1 MNPVDGGVAAPQGF
15 RAAGVSA
22 RIKHLKSTKK
32 DCALLV
38 SDVPAAIAGVFTTN
52 LVKAAPVLW
61 TRDVCARGRA
71 RAVFANSGN
80 ANACTG
86 AQGLEDARATAA
98 HAAAALGGAPEEIA
112 VLSTGVIGVPLPMD
126 RILKGVDACIAA
138 LSPDGGADAAQAI
151 MTTDTVPKSMAV
163 EMNIGGR
170 AVRIGAMAKGA
181 GMISP
186 KMATML
192 CVIGTDAPI
201 ASQPLLMALTDA
213 VDQSFNRICVDN
225 DMSTND
231 TVLCLAN
238 GLAGDEPIVPGSPDF
253 TVFAEALEEICLAL
267 AQALVRDGEGATKF
281 VAITVEG
288 AASDADAERIARAVA
303 ASQLCKTAFF
313 GQDPNWGRIA
323 CAAGYSGAAFD
334 PARLCLWIG
343 SVQVLDNGLPA
354 TYEEAAAAACM
365 RERDIVIRIR
375 VGDGP
380 GRCRFWTSDL
390 SHDYVRINADYRS

>member
-1 MNPVDGGVAAPQGF
+1 MNPVDGGVAAPQDF

-303 ASQLCKTAFF
+303 ASQLCKIAFF

>member
-1 MNPVDGGVAAPQGF
+1 MNPIDGGVAAPQGF

-22 RIKHLKSTKK
+22 KIKNLKSTKK
-32 DCALLV
+32 DCALVL
-38 SDVPAAIAGVFTTN
+38 SDAPAAIAGVFTTN

-86 AQGLEDARATAA
+86 DRGLADARATAA
-98 HAAAALGGAPEEIA
+98 HAAAALGVAPEEIA

-126 RILKGVDACIAA
+126 RILQGVDACIAA
-138 LSPDGGADAAQAI
+138 LSSNGGADAAQAI
-151 MTTDTVPKSMAV
+151 VTTDTVPKSMAV

-170 AVRIGAMAKGA
+170 AVRVGAMAKGA

-192 CVIGTDAPI
+192 CVISTDAPI
-201 ASQPLLMALTDA
+201 AFQPLQLALMDA

-238 GLAGDEPIVPGSPDF
+238 GLAGDDPIVPGSPDF
-253 TVFAEALEEICLAL
+253 AVFAEALREMCTAL

-365 RERDIVIRIR
+365 RERDIAIRIR

-390 SHDYVRINADYRS
+390 SHDYVRINADYRT